1 MIVVHSLI
9 TQGLRNDHKHHKKGL
24 QSLML
29 KTLTKEQQERPT
41 TEMVKFLD
49 KELGGTEEE
58 KMFESYNASIKAE
71 IKPGEKYEQLILAA
85 RSARSA
91 AAPRSR

>member
-1 MIVVHSLI
+1 
-9 TQGLRNDHKHHKKGL
+9 
-24 QSLML
+24 ML

-58 KMFESYNASIKAE
+58 KMFESYKASME
-71 IKPGEKYEQLILAA
+71 RSTLILAA
-85 RSARSA
+85 EIFHGEVGEGAARG
-91 AAPRSR
+91 RGGSRARGQIQYWDKMKKVGRRVCESYCS